1 MQQTLP
7 FTLPSRRGSYTMTN
21 HPYFLTPEKAD
32 CIGGVLSRFM
42 QDEKPFLR
50 TGYCIRSLADDIDV
64 PAYLVSA
71 YINQSLGINFNEFF
85 NRFRVTHCLQLIQD
99 RLVDQYNLR
108 GLAFR
113 CGFSNRNTLTTAFK
127 KFTGLTPSEF
137 SRSVTRGKGIDAGV
151 YMTWGV
157 MIYKAPGD
165 SK

>member
-1 MQQTLP
+1 MQPTLLS
-7 FTLPSRRGSYTMTN
+7 TLPSRRDSYTMTN
-21 HPYFLTPEKAD
+21 YPYFLTPEKAD
-32 CIGGVLSRFM
+32 CIGGVLNRFM

-85 NRFRVTHCLQLIQD
+85 NRFRVTHCLHLMQNGLVD
-99 RLVDQYNLR
+99 RLNLR

-137 SRSVTRGKGIDAGV
+137 SKSVSQGKGIDTGV

-157 MIYKAPGD
+157 MTYKPPEN